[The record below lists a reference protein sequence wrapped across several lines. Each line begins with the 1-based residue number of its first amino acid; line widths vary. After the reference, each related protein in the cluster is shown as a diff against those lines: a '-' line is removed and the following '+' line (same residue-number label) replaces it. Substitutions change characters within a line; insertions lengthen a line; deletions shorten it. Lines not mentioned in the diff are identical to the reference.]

1 MFDLFVLQNTAQ
13 RRVRD
18 QFEPKP
24 EARRAAQAAQ
34 PQEQRT
40 RRKARLTAL
49 RPFRAAADR

>member
-24 EARRAAQAAQ
+24 DTRRARQAHE
-34 PQEQRT
+34 PEQQKT
-40 RRKARLTAL
+40 RRTARLTAL